1 MIQLSKED
9 KVCEVISLR
18 KKMQTRLA
26 TNSNEKEQHT
36 IYVENPVFRE
46 KPREQNISLEEIT
59 KYNHGVIEPGLVWA
73 CAETT
78 ISA

>member
-1 MIQLSKED
+1 
-9 KVCEVISLR
+9 
-18 KKMQTRLA
+18 MQTRLA

-59 KYNHGVIEPGLVWA
+59 KYNHGVIEPGLV
-73 CAETT
+73 C
-78 ISA
+78 